1 MKTNNRLMIEDAIK
15 SYAVI
20 GCYDDRIDKLS
31 QDQLIKL
38 LNNIIYTKDIKVIID
53 CNLYWV
59 EIHHMDID
67 DVTEI
72 DLIMYTESEY
82 VNMYYSGDYLGD
94 YQARIKS

>member
-1 MKTNNRLMIEDAIK
+1 MIEDAIK

-31 QDQLIKL
+31 QDQLMKL

-59 EIHHMDID
+59 EIHHMED
-67 DVTEI
+67 DEEITEI

-94 YQARIKS
+94 YQDKKRSLQN